1 MLARCKNDDTS
12 EQGRRPGDLDHPQHR
27 QEIGLRTPSLTHSQ
41 RNGPGVLAF
50 DNGHADALT
59 LQALLPFSEACERN
73 KAPILDVLREVF
85 ADRSHVVEIGA
96 GTGQHAVHFVRHLP
110 HLSWQPTDRS
120 EYLPGLAAR
129 IAAEGAPNLRQPLEL
144 DVLQPEWPPLDA
156 DAIFSANALHIMG
169 WPEVEAF
176 FHGAGRLLSG
186 GGTLAVYGP
195 FRYCGTFT
203 SRSNADF
210 DRILRERDAA
220 SGIRD
225 FEAVDRLALLA
236 GLEFHRDVT
245 MPANNQLLVWRR

>member
-1 MLARCKNDDTS
+1 VGSSD
-12 EQGRRPGDLDHPQHR
+12 
-27 QEIGLRTPSLTHSQ
+27 